1 MSTAPAVQ
9 SIRINNLL
17 SFSSDTPDLAL
28 RPLNVFIGTNGSG
41 KSNLLEIFALLQS
54 TSFDLPQPIREGGG
68 IVEWLWK
75 GGGSKNPLA
84 SIDVLV
90 RPERGNMP
98 LHYRLAF
105 TRVSYN
111 MEITEEL
118 IENEKPFGTH
128 ANPLLYFHNQNGRA
142 MINIREET
150 RQLRREDIDPRQS
163 ILSQRKDPD
172 QYPEITYLGKL
183 FAKFA
188 FYRDWEFGINA
199 EAREIHAPDEQSDY
213 LEEDTSNLGLMLN
226 RLRLEPAVK
235 PKLLE
240 YLRQF
245 YSETEDIHTQIR
257 EGLVEMRLE
266 EKSGFTTPARRLSD
280 GTLRWLSLLAVF
292 LNPDPPPL
300 VCIEEPELGLHPD
313 VIHVLAKLI
322 KEASARM
329 QVIITTHSSAL
340 IEEFSDEP
348 GSVVVCE
355 KNHGASTLRRL
366 EQPELSEW
374 LGKYTLGELWRKG
387 ELGGNRW

>member
-1 MSTAPAVQ
+1 MPTTVQ

-17 SFSSDTPDLAL
+17 SFNSDTPPLEL
-28 RPLNVFIGTNGSG
+28 NPLNIFIGPNGSG

-54 TSFDLPQPIREGGG
+54 TSSDLPQPIREGGG

-75 GGGSKNPLA
+75 GSKNPSA
-84 SIDVLV
+84 SIEVV
-90 RPERGNMP
+90 VKPERGNMP
-98 LHYRLAF
+98 IRYRLAF

-118 IENEKPFGTH
+118 IENDKPYGTH
-128 ANPLLYFHNQNGRA
+128 TTPVLFFHNQNGRA

-199 EAREIHAPDEQSDY
+199 EAREIHAPDDQSDY
-213 LEEDTSNLGLMLN
+213 LEEDTSNIGLMLN
-226 RLRLEPAVK
+226 RLRSDPSVK
-235 PKLLE
+235 TRLLD
-240 YLRQF
+240 YLKQF
-245 YSETEDIHTQIR
+245 YSQAEDVHTQIR
-257 EGLVEMRLE
+257 EGMVELRLE

-280 GTLRWLSLLAVF
+280 GTLRWLSLLSVF
-292 LNPDPPPL
+292 LNPEPPPL

-313 VIHVLAKLI
+313 IIHVLAKLI
-322 KEASARM
+322 KEASQRM
-329 QVIITTHSSAL
+329 QLIITTHSSAL
-340 IEEFSDEP
+340 VEEFSDDP

-355 KNHGASTLRRL
+355 KDRGATSFHRL
-366 EQPELSEW
+366 NQPELSEW
-374 LGKYTLGELWRKG
+374 MGRYTLGQLWRRG

>member
-1 MSTAPAVQ
+1 MPTTVQ

-17 SFSSDTPDLAL
+17 SFNSETPPLEL
-28 RPLNVFIGTNGSG
+28 KPLNIFIGPNGSG

-75 GGGSKNPLA
+75 GSRNPSA
-84 SIDVLV
+84 SIDVVV
-90 RPERGNMP
+90 RPERGSMP
-98 LHYRLAF
+98 IHYRLAF

-118 IENEKPFGTH
+118 IQNDKPFGIH
-128 ANPLLYFHNQNGRA
+128 PNPILYFHNQNGRA

-199 EAREIHAPDEQSDY
+199 EAREIHAPDDQSDY
-213 LEEDTSNLGLMLN
+213 LEEDTSNIGLMLN
-226 RLRLEPAVK
+226 RLRSEPSVK
-235 PKLLE
+235 PRLLD

-245 YSETEDIHTQIR
+245 YSQAEDIHTQIR
-257 EGLVEMRLE
+257 EGMVELRLE
-266 EKSGFTTPARRLSD
+266 ERSGFTTPARRLSD
-280 GTLRWLSLLAVF
+280 GTLRWLSLLSVF

-313 VIHVLAKLI
+313 IIHVLAKLI
-322 KEASARM
+322 KEASEKM
-329 QVIITTHSSAL
+329 QLIITTHSSAL
-340 IEEFSDEP
+340 IEEFSDDPE
-348 GSVVVCE
+348 SVVVCE
-355 KNHGASTLRRL
+355 KNGGATAFRRL
-366 EQPELSEW
+366 NQPDLSEW
-374 LGKYTLGELWRKG
+374 VGKYTLGELWRKG

>member
-1 MSTAPAVQ
+1 MPTTVQ

-17 SFSSDTPDLAL
+17 SFNSETPPLEL
-28 RPLNVFIGTNGSG
+28 KPLNIFIGPNGSG

-75 GGGSKNPLA
+75 GSRNPSA
-84 SIDVLV
+84 SIDVVV
-90 RPERGNMP
+90 RPERGSMP
-98 LHYRLAF
+98 IHYRLAF

-118 IENEKPFGTH
+118 IQNDKPFGIH
-128 ANPLLYFHNQNGRA
+128 PNPILYFHNQNGRA

-199 EAREIHAPDEQSDY
+199 EAREIHAPDDQSDY
-213 LEEDTSNLGLMLN
+213 LEEDTSNIGLMLN
-226 RLRLEPAVK
+226 RLRSEPSVK
-235 PKLLE
+235 PRLLD

-245 YSETEDIHTQIR
+245 YSQAEDIHTQIR
-257 EGLVEMRLE
+257 EGMVELRLE
-266 EKSGFTTPARRLSD
+266 ERSGFKP
-280 GTLRWLSLLAVF
+280 LRGG
-292 LNPDPPPL
+292 
-300 VCIEEPELGLHPD
+300 C
-313 VIHVLAKLI
+313 
-322 KEASARM
+322 R
-329 QVIITTHSSAL
+329 TAL
-340 IEEFSDEP
+340 
-348 GSVVVCE
+348 
-355 KNHGASTLRRL
+355 
-366 EQPELSEW
+366 
-374 LGKYTLGELWRKG
+374 
-387 ELGGNRW
+387 

>member
-1 MSTAPAVQ
+1 MPTTVQ

-17 SFSSDTPDLAL
+17 SFNSDTPPLEL
-28 RPLNVFIGTNGSG
+28 RPLNIFIGPNGSG
-41 KSNLLEIFALLQS
+41 KSNLLEIFSLLQG
-54 TSFDLPQPIREGGG
+54 TSRDLPQPIREGGG

-75 GGGSKNPLA
+75 GKGPKNPLS
-84 SIDVLV
+84 SIEVV
-90 RPERGNMP
+90 VKPERGSMP
-98 LHYRLAF
+98 IRYRLAF
-105 TRVSYN
+105 IRVGYN

-118 IENEKPFGTH
+118 IRNEKPFGIH
-128 ANPLLYFHNQNGRA
+128 PNPILYFHNQNGRA

-172 QYPEITYLGKL
+172 QYPEVTYLGKL

-199 EAREIHAPDEQSDY
+199 EAREIHAPDDQSDY

-226 RLRLEPAVK
+226 RLRSEPAVK
-235 PKLLE
+235 PRLLN
-240 YLRQF
+240 YLKQF
-245 YSETEDIHTQIR
+245 YSEAEDIHTQFK
-257 EGLVEMRLE
+257 EGMVELRLE

-280 GTLRWLSLLAVF
+280 GTLRWLSLLSVF

-313 VIHVLAKLI
+313 IIHVLAKVM
-322 KEASARM
+322 KEASEKM
-329 QVIITTHSSAL
+329 QLIVTTHSSAL
-340 IEEFSDEP
+340 IEEFSEDPE
-348 GSVVVCE
+348 SVVVCE
-355 KNHGASTLRRL
+355 KHSGATSLRRL
-366 EQPELSEW
+366 NKPELSEW
-374 LGKYTLGELWRKG
+374 IEKYTLGELWRKG

>member
-1 MSTAPAVQ
+1 MPTTIQ

-17 SFSSDTPDLAL
+17 SFNAETPPLEL
-28 RPLNVFIGTNGSG
+28 KPLNIFIGPNGSG

-54 TSFDLPQPIREGGG
+54 TSRDLPQPIREGGG

-75 GGGSKNPLA
+75 GDGSKSPLA
-84 SIDVLV
+84 SLEVLV
-90 RPERGNMP
+90 KPERGTMP
-98 LHYRLAF
+98 IRYRLAF

-118 IENEKPFGTH
+118 IENAKPFGIH
-128 ANPLLYFHNQNGRA
+128 SNPILYFHNQNGRA
-142 MINIREET
+142 IINIREEK
-150 RQLRREDIDPRQS
+150 RELRREEIDPRQS

-183 FAKFA
+183 FDKFA

-199 EAREIHAPDEQSDY
+199 EAREIHPPDDQSDY

-235 PKLLE
+235 PKLLD

-245 YSETEDIHTQIR
+245 YAETEDIHTQIK

-280 GTLRWLSLLAVF
+280 GTLRWLSLLSVF

-322 KEASARM
+322 KEASLKM
-329 QVIITTHSSAL
+329 QLIVTTHSSAL
-340 IEEFSDEP
+340 IEEFSDTPE
-348 GSVVVCE
+348 SVVVCE
-355 KNHGASTLRRL
+355 KNRGASTFHRL
-366 EQPELSEW
+366 ERPELSEW

>member
-1 MSTAPAVQ
+1 
-9 SIRINNLL
+9 
-17 SFSSDTPDLAL
+17 
-28 RPLNVFIGTNGSG
+28 
-41 KSNLLEIFALLQS
+41 
-54 TSFDLPQPIREGGG
+54 
-68 IVEWLWK
+68 
-75 GGGSKNPLA
+75 
-84 SIDVLV
+84 
-90 RPERGNMP
+90 MP

-118 IENEKPFGTH
+118 IENEKPFGTYP
-128 ANPLLYFHNQNGRA
+128 NPILYFHNQNGRA

-150 RQLRREDIDPRQS
+150 RQLRREEIDPRQS

-183 FAKFA
+183 FSKFA

-199 EAREIHAPDEQSDY
+199 EARDIHAPDEQSDY

-235 PKLLE
+235 PRLLE

-245 YSETEDIHTQIR
+245 YSDTEDIHTQIR
-257 EGLVEMRLE
+257 EGLVELRLE
-266 EKSGFTTPARRLSD
+266 EKGGFTTPARRLSD
-280 GTLRWLSLLAVF
+280 GTLRWLSLLSVF

-329 QVIITTHSSAL
+329 QLIITTHSSTL

-348 GSVVVCE
+348 ESVVVCE
-355 KNHGASTLRRL
+355 KNSGASALRRL
-366 EQPELSEW
+366 SKPELTEW